1 MGTNEV
7 DAALAAAP
15 AEVGARLLA
24 LTEDQWFDRKSA
36 AIAPKDLATALVAFA
51 NAEGGIV
58 VVGASNGQVRGLV
71 DARKKINN
79 LRQASVNFTVPP
91 VRVRVREIECVN
103 DDGDPDVLLAVH
115 VDVGERVH
123 ELTNGEC
130 YLRVGDS
137 SHKLSYV
144 QRQELEFDK
153 GQAQFD
159 GYTAAGASLDDLN
172 SSLVNNYRSRTGASG
187 TTEALLGARGLLDR
201 RGGLTNA
208 AYLLFGQHP
217 QDLFPQ
223 AYVRVLRFLTRER
236 GTGARLGLDDA
247 ADIRV
252 EGPIPLVIQRARAEI
267 DKLLPRRRALSADRG
282 TFEPVPI
289 IPTDA
294 WLEGLVNA
302 VVHRSY

>member
-159 GYTAAGASLDDLN
+159 GYTAAGASLDDLD

-208 AYLLFGQHP
+208 AYLLFGQHL
-217 QDLFPQ
+217 QDLL
-223 AYVRVLRFLTRER
+223 RSHNRREEEVLYPVTDSVLTRSQR
-236 GTGARLGLDDA
+236 DDLMCC
-247 ADIRV
+247 V
-252 EGPIPLVIQRARAEI
+252 QRFQSE
-267 DKLLPRRRALSADRG
+267 
-282 TFEPVPI
+282 
-289 IPTDA
+289 
-294 WLEGLVNA
+294 
-302 VVHRSY
+302 